1 LSHPEGAR
9 CLVKPA
15 RPGPEG
21 GAPSPR
27 RATPHVLADAELA
40 DFASPPPWRSAIM
53 HYHLISSAM
62 EPHVNSN
69 SDKPWLTLDEAAVY
83 LGLGKTV
90 LYKMARE
97 GRIPASK
104 VAQKWAF
111 ETAALNA
118 WMRASQPLD
127 AFFLK
132 ADANIDGNN
141 ALRQP
146 QRDAYARVQDF
157 FAAGKNSALVQ
168 IPVGCGKT
176 GVVSV
181 LPFGLSAGRVLVIAP
196 NLQIKKELFDA
207 MDVTNRRKCFWRK
220 TGVLNDNQMALGPI
234 ACTLDSGN
242 LSTAEKSHIVI
253 TNVQQLAT
261 NTEKWLDQFDA
272 GFFDMIIVDEAHHSA
287 AESWRKV
294 IARFKDAKV
303 VLLTATPFR
312 SDRQA
317 LEGELVFRYSFRSA
331 TLRGYIKRLRAS
343 YVAPAEVELAF
354 TDKSGTTYSL
364 DDVLKMKEEEWFS
377 RSIALSPVCNTHIV
391 DSSLAK
397 LEELRQTGTQH
408 QLVAV
413 ACHIDHAKTIRS
425 LYRERGFT
433 AEVLHSRM
441 PPEAQE
447 EVLAQLKNGTLD
459 CIVQVQMLGEGFD
472 HPKLSVAAIFR
483 PYRSLAPYIQFV
495 GRIMRVVVQNDPA
508 HPDNIG
514 HIVTHLGMNL
524 DARLK
529 EFKEFERDDQT
540 FWDRVISGEEPE
552 LPPEVHAG
560 DTRLRATDAGPV
572 VRGEIVDSL
581 WEEDFTSQED
591 QQVLDDLKE
600 RMELLGLDS
609 AAAEELMAKSKR
621 EPMRRSS
628 PAEGF
633 LVLPQRKLA
642 ETRRRLN
649 EKSQH
654 LAKILLNHIDVGM
667 KGLDLPYK
675 YTSLGLNGADNFTCA
690 LMMVNRAI
698 SKRIGKPRSN
708 ASTEELETV
717 LGDLDGILEPLSR
730 QLRKVKNDY
739 DRAHPET

>member
-1 LSHPEGAR
+1 
-9 CLVKPA
+9 
-15 RPGPEG
+15 
-21 GAPSPR
+21 
-27 RATPHVLADAELA
+27 
-40 DFASPPPWRSAIM
+40 M
-53 HYHLISSAM
+53 
-62 EPHVNSN
+62 NSGE
-69 SDKPWLTLDEAAVY
+69 KTWLTLDEAAAH

-90 LYKMARE
+90 LYSMARE

-111 ETAALNA
+111 EKASLDA
-118 WMRASQPLD
+118 WMRASQPLET
-127 AFFLK
+127 FFLK
-132 ADANIDGNN
+132 TDANIDRNN
-141 ALRQP
+141 ALREP
-146 QRDAYARVQDF
+146 QRDAYTRVQDF
-157 FAAGKNSALVQ
+157 FAAGKNYALVQ

-176 GVVSV
+176 GLVSI

-207 MDVTNRRKCFWRK
+207 MDVTNRRKCFWRM
-220 TGVLNDNQMALGPI
+220 TGALNDSQMALGPI

-242 LSTAEKSHIVI
+242 FSTAEKSHIVI

-261 NTEKWLDQFDA
+261 NTEKWLDQFDSR
-272 GFFDMIIVDEAHHSA
+272 FFAMIVVDEAHHSA
-287 AESWRKV
+287 AESWRNV

-312 SDRQA
+312 SDRQK
-317 LEGELVFRYSFRSA
+317 LEGDLVYRYSFRSA

-343 YVAPAEVELAF
+343 YVAPAEVELTF

-377 RSIALSPVCNTHIV
+377 RSIALSPVCNKHIV

-413 ACHIDHAKTIRS
+413 ACHIDHAKTVRS

-433 AEVLHSRM
+433 AEVLHSKM
-441 PPEAQE
+441 PPEAQD

-495 GRIMRVVVQNDPA
+495 GRIMRVVVKNDPT

-529 EFKEFERDDQT
+529 EFKEFERDDQA

-552 LPPEVHAG
+552 VPPEVRAG

-581 WEEDFTSQED
+581 WEEDFTSPEE
-591 QQVLDDLKE
+591 QQVLDDLKK
-600 RMELLGLDS
+600 RMELLGLDP
-609 AAAEELMAKSKR
+609 AAADELMAKSKR

-633 LVLPQRKLA
+633 LVLPQRKLQ
-642 ETRRRLN
+642 ETRKRLN
-649 EKSQH
+649 EKSHH
-654 LAKILLNHIDVGM
+654 LAKVLLNQIGVEM

-675 YTSLGLNGADNFTCA
+675 YTSLGVNGTDNFTCA
-690 LMMVNRAI
+690 LMMVNKAI
-698 SKRIGKPRSN
+698 NKRLGKPRGD
-708 ASTEELETV
+708 ASTEELEAV
-717 LGDLDGILEPLSR
+717 LGDLDSVLGPLSR
-730 QLRKVKNDY
+730 QLRKVKDDY
-739 DRAHPET
+739 DRAHPKA

>member
-1 LSHPEGAR
+1 
-9 CLVKPA
+9 
-15 RPGPEG
+15 
-21 GAPSPR
+21 
-27 RATPHVLADAELA
+27 
-40 DFASPPPWRSAIM
+40 M
-53 HYHLISSAM
+53 SS
-62 EPHVNSN
+62 
-69 SDKPWLTLDEAAVY
+69 SDKTWLTLEDAAAH

-90 LYKMARE
+90 LYTMARE

-104 VAQKWAF
+104 VAQKWVF
-111 ETAALNA
+111 EKAGIDA
-118 WMRASQPLD
+118 WMRASQPLE

-132 ADANIDGNN
+132 TDANIDGNE
-141 ALRQP
+141 ALREP
-146 QRDAYARVQDF
+146 QKEAYARVQDF
-157 FAAGKNSALVQ
+157 FAAGKNNALAQ

-176 GVVSV
+176 GLVSI
-181 LPFGLSAGRVLVIAP
+181 LPFELSAGRVLVIAP

-220 TGVLNDNQMALGPI
+220 TGVLNDNQMAQGPI

-242 LSTAEKSHIVI
+242 FSTAQKSHIVI

-261 NTEKWLDQFDA
+261 NTDKWLDQFDA
-272 GFFDMIIVDEAHHSA
+272 RFFAMIVVDEAHHSA

-312 SDRQA
+312 TDRQK
-317 LEGELVFRYSFRSA
+317 LEGELVYRYSFRSA

-364 DDVLKMKEEEWFS
+364 DDVLVMKEEEWFS
-377 RSIALSPVCNTHIV
+377 RSIALSPLCNKHIV

-413 ACHIDHAKTIRS
+413 ACHIDHAKTVRS

-433 AEVLHSRM
+433 AEVLHSKM
-441 PPEAQE
+441 PPEAQD
-447 EVLAQLKNGTLD
+447 EVLAQLRNGTLD

-495 GRIMRVVVQNDPA
+495 GRIMRVVVQNDPT

-552 LPPEVHAG
+552 VPPEVQAG

-591 QQVLDDLKE
+591 QQVLDDLKK
-600 RMELLGLDS
+600 RMELLGLDP
-609 AAAEELMAKSKR
+609 AAADELMAKSKR
-621 EPMRRSS
+621 EPMRKRS
-628 PAEGF
+628 PAQGF

-642 ETRRRLN
+642 EARKRLN
-649 EKSQH
+649 EKSHH
-654 LAKILLNHIDVGM
+654 LAKILLNQIGVEM
-667 KGLDLPYK
+667 RGLDLPYK
-675 YTSLGLNGADNFTCA
+675 YKSLGLNGTDNFTCA
-690 LMMVNRAI
+690 LIMVNKAI
-698 SKRIGKPRSN
+698 NKRLGKARSD
-708 ASTEELETV
+708 ASTEELEAV
-717 LGDLDGILEPLSR
+717 LGDLDSILNPLSR
-730 QLRKVKNDY
+730 QLRKVKADY
-739 DRAHPET
+739 DQAHPEA